1 MPPSV
6 IEPASPSAANL
17 GLTSEQTAFFQEH
30 GFLHVPGV
38 ISDRELTVLRR
49 ACDRLVG
56 PASQTVMRNADYS
69 YAHSDSAGSVLHRI
83 NQMLLKGPEFLQLW
97 GHPRLLGMAESIQGP
112 DVLPVALAMVM
123 KTPGCGLAVPW
134 HRDPA
139 FSTKA
144 WGTNLGIYLDDAD
157 AENGMLHVIP
167 GSHRR
172 RCFDLEQAV
181 AKYGF
186 DLPGAIPVPVRA
198 GDVILHNENVLH
210 GSRQVQ
216 SQRQRRVLYFGTRC
230 IPEQLSLRGLD
241 EHWVLAHA
249 RILHLAIRSRGRGI
263 GAAAAETPFTWHA
276 SDPRYH
282 QALEEDAYVELRIDG
297 GDGHGDPA
305 RALGFVDD
313 LPARAG
319 AAPGLVSEHARS

>member
-1 MPPSV
+1 MPPSRV
-6 IEPASPSAANL
+6 EPASPSGSNS
-17 GLTSEQTAFFQEH
+17 GLSSAQTAFFEEH

-38 ISDRELTVLRR
+38 LSARELTLLRR
-49 ACDRLVG
+49 ACDRLVA
-56 PASQTVMRNADYS
+56 PASPTVLRNADYC
-69 YAHSDSAGSVLHRI
+69 YAHLAATGSVLHRI
-83 NQMLLKGPEFLQLW
+83 NHMLQKGPEFLQLW

-112 DVLPVALAMVM
+112 EVLPVALALVM

-139 FSTKA
+139 FSTMA

-157 AENGMLHVIP
+157 GENGMLHVIP

-181 AKYGF
+181 AQHGF
-186 DLPGAIPVPVRA
+186 ELPGAIPVPVRA
-198 GDVILHNENVLH
+198 GDVILHSENVLH

-216 SQRQRRVLYFGTRC
+216 SQRQRRVLYFGARC

-241 EHWVLAHA
+241 ESWVLAYA
-249 RILHLAIRSRGRGI
+249 RILHHAIRSRVNGI
-263 GAAAAETPFTWHA
+263 GADEGETPFTWRA
-276 SDPRYH
+276 RDPRYH
-282 QALEEDAYVELRIDG
+282 QALAADAYVELRIDG

-305 RALGFVDD
+305 LALGFVDD
-313 LPARAG
+313 QHARTGAALSLVPEPAR
-319 AAPGLVSEHARS
+319 S